1 MPLRSVNAGGVFIY
15 DRTIRTQVRTES
27 PLRFIVWDTR
37 LVFDAANPSV
47 FANYVEASQ
56 AAAAAASAKEK
67 DNRDF
72 SETLGQ
78 KQPPVATEADSAL
91 AEELSAM
98 TTKEPVTQ
106 PVDPPTRGRVRF
118 FT

>member
-27 PLRFIVWDTR
+27 PLRFIVWDSR

-47 FANYVEASQ
+47 FAHYVEASQ

-67 DNRDF
+67 DNKDF
-72 SETLGQ
+72 SELTLGL
-78 KQPPVATEADSAL
+78 KQPPAATADAASTL
-91 AEELSAM
+91 ADGLSAM
-98 TTKEPVTQ
+98 TTAEDQRTI
-106 PVDPPTRGRVRF
+106 TRGRVRF